1 MATDDERRFGRDLAL
16 PFDPDDDLT
25 VTPTGDLQDVAGR
38 ENLRAALRRRILV
51 GAGSLVHRPEYGASV
66 TAELGQPGSSTA
78 RSRIANAV
86 RRNLLRDDRVEEVQ
100 VVVSAGTPGDP
111 TRSQAVTI
119 EVSVRIRGDQRGEQ
133 FTVYVGE

>member
-16 PFDPDDDLT
+16 PDDPDDGLS

-38 ENLRAALRRRILV
+38 DNLREALRRRVLV
-51 GAGSLVHRPEYGASV
+51 AAGSLVHRPEYGAGV
-66 TAELGQPGSSTA
+66 TAELGSPGSATS

-86 RRNLLRDDRVEEVQ
+86 RRNLLRDDRIEDAQ
-100 VVVSAGTPGDP
+100 VTVSQGVPGDP